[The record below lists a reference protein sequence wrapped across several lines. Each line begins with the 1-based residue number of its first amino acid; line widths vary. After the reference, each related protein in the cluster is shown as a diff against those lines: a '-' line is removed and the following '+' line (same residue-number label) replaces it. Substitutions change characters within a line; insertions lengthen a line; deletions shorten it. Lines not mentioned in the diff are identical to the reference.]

1 MLNHCD
7 VMEFDFLIFVCW
19 IPITEITE
27 VQVSHKIE
35 LSTAEYFEILFFL
48 TDKNNKLA
56 LYDKVVETKFSLLFL
71 TKVLFY
77 G

>member
-7 VMEFDFLIFVCW
+7 VIEFDLLVFKCW
-19 IPITEITE
+19 IPITEVTE
-27 VQVSHKIE
+27 VQVSHKTE
-35 LSTAEYFEILFFL
+35 LRAAEYFEILFSL

-56 LYDKVVETKFSLLFL
+56 FYDKVVKTKLSLIVLS
-71 TKVLFY
+71 KVLFY